1 MVIPRTV
8 GKYEIVDTL
17 GTGGMGTVY
26 RAFDR
31 TLERTIAL
39 KIVHLDRVLGVKPEE
54 LAQRF
59 RIEALAVARLNHPA
73 IVAIFDYDD
82 QDPIGAYIAME
93 YVEGCGLDQYI
104 KRRTELHLE
113 DAISVMRQL
122 LEGLA
127 CAHRQG
133 VVHRDIKP
141 ANLLITRDGLVKIMD
156 FGIAKLGP
164 QTLTQ
169 NGMIMG
175 TPQYMAPEQYV
186 GGAIDQRC
194 DIHAAGA
201 VLYELL
207 TGSPPYCGTEAEV
220 MYKICA
226 EKPKPLSTV
235 DPSIAK
241 AFEPIVAKAL
251 EKAPANRYASAEDF
265 QEALRSSWLSISSKV
280 PSATLSETARTIAT
294 ACSLQRAAPLGGSR
308 VADTL
313 VRAPA
318 AAVTGAP
325 PEADPVAQPVQPD
338 GVVPLGIPPLGVP
351 PLPDATSKTAAVTT
365 GSGRPRN
372 IGETGSL
379 VGWSR
384 DQLAEI
390 ERQLT
395 PIVGPMARILVRE
408 AAATTGSRQE
418 VYRLLATHLRT
429 PEERTQFLRSGDR
442 SPTAPVSTTSPSISD
457 AVVVTGIAG
466 APLTAEIT
474 QRASQLLAR
483 YLGPIATVVTRRAAQ
498 AAADEAQLYSILA
511 EKLTDTAERESFLM
525 EARRQH

>member
-1 MVIPRTV
+1 MVIPQIV

-31 TLERTIAL
+31 TLERTVAL
-39 KIVHLDRVLGVKPEE
+39 KIVHLDRVHGVTSEE
-54 LAQRF
+54 LARRF
-59 RIEALAVARLNHPA
+59 RIEALAGARLNHPA

-93 YVEGCGLDQYI
+93 YVEGCGLDHYI
-104 KRRTELHLE
+104 KQRTELHLE
-113 DAISVMRQL
+113 DAISAMQQL

-141 ANLLITRDGLVKIMD
+141 ANLLITRTGLIKIMD
-156 FGIAKLGP
+156 FGIAKMGP
-164 QTLTQ
+164 RTQTQHGL
-169 NGMIMG
+169 IIG

-186 GGAIDQRC
+186 GGAVDQRC
-194 DIHAAGA
+194 DIHAAGV

-207 TGSPPYCGTEAEV
+207 TGSSPYIGTEPEV
-220 MYKICA
+220 MYKICC
-226 EKPKPLSTV
+226 ENPKPLSTV

-241 AFEPIVAKAL
+241 AFDPIVAKAL
-251 EKAPANRYASAEDF
+251 EKVPANRYASAEEF
-265 QEALRSSWLSISSKV
+265 QEALRSSWQGVSSKV
-280 PSATLSETARTIAT
+280 PSPTLSETARTIAT
-294 ACSLQRAAPLGGSR
+294 AFSLQRVAPLGSSQA
-308 VADTL
+308 ADTL
-313 VRAPA
+313 VRVRTAG
-318 AAVTGAP
+318 VTGAAP
-325 PEADPVAQPVQPD
+325 GADPVVQPVPPD
-338 GVVPLGIPPLGVP
+338 GVAPLTGSPRS
-351 PLPDATSKTAAVTT
+351 DAISKTAAVAT
-365 GSGRPRN
+365 GSTRPRD
-372 IGETGSL
+372 IGATGSL

-418 VYRLLATHLRT
+418 VYRLLASHLRT
-429 PEERTQFLRSGDR
+429 PEERRQFLPAGDLLPTEPG
-442 SPTAPVSTTSPSISD
+442 STAPPSVADSVVSSN
-457 AVVVTGIAG
+457 VAG
-466 APLTAEIT
+466 VPLTAQIT

-483 YLGPIATVVTRRAAQ
+483 YLGPIAAVVTRRAAQ
-498 AAADEAQLYSILA
+498 TAADEAQLYSILA
-511 EKLTDTAERESFLM
+511 EKLTDTAERERFLM
-525 EARRQH
+525 EARRQQ